1 MNGRAILTV
10 IFITLIGSNRPG
22 AQELQPLGSLYTQE
36 HYAIS
41 LDVSGDYAYLGCT
54 RASNRDTAIVVVDV
68 SNPEF
73 PYMVTFADTTDR
85 QTIPELIIQKGFIFA
100 ADNSW
105 TVQIFDIS
113 QPNSPK
119 PICVVPRERSV
130 HDISIDGNL
139 ACLANC
145 IDGLIIYDISDPRN
159 PEELGCY
166 KYEYWA
172 FIEKVCVKY
181 PYAYLGTIRYEFIVV
196 DISNPYLPT
205 FVALCYAKSEINDL
219 KIRGNYVY
227 AAVGHAGV
235 EVFDVTDPLHPHG
248 CSAIDLDGI
257 TLSVAFYQD
266 YLLAAGYIMLHLLDI
281 SDPLN
286 MVILDKVS
294 DYFFYDV
301 AVDSGLVYTAGST
314 FFKVYSISST
324 GIEEDQDRIPT
335 SADIPQNY
343 PNPFNPLT
351 SIRYSLPERS
361 DVRIEVYNILG
372 QEVAV
377 LYDGN
382 QQAGFHA
389 VTWDAKNI
397 PSGVYFANL
406 RYSGQSQ
413 TIKMLLSK

>member
-1 MNGRAILTV
+1 MNSRAIIIAVSLTLGAV
-10 IFITLIGSNRPG
+10 SGLN

-54 RASNRDTAIVVVDV
+54 GASNRDSAIVVIDV
-68 SNPEF
+68 SNPGF
-73 PYMVTFADTTDR
+73 PYMVNFADTTDIECIR
-85 QTIPELIIQKGFIFA
+85 EIDIQKGFTYA
-100 ADNSW
+100 ADENR
-105 TVQIFDIS
+105 TLQIFDTS
-113 QPNSPK
+113 HPDSPR
-119 PICVVPRERSV
+119 PICVVPRRKMV
-130 HDISIDGNL
+130 HDLFIDGNL
-139 ACLANC
+139 AYLANC
-145 IDGLIIYDISDPRN
+145 IDGLVIYDIGDPHN
-159 PEELGCY
+159 PEELGSY

-172 FIEKVCVKY
+172 FIERVCVKY
-181 PYAYLGTIRYEFIVV
+181 PFAYLGTIRREFIVV
-196 DISNPYLPT
+196 DISDPYLPS
-205 FVALCYAKSEINDL
+205 FVAMCHSKSDIYDL
-219 KIRGNYVY
+219 RIRGNYVY
-227 AAVGHAGV
+227 AALGNVGV

-248 CSAIDLDGI
+248 CSAIDLDGSTI
-257 TLSVAFYQD
+257 NLAFFQD
-266 YLLAAGYIMLHLLDI
+266 YLLAAGHILLYLLDI
-281 SDPLN
+281 SNPLN

-294 DYFFYDV
+294 DYYFYDV

-314 FFKVYSISST
+314 LFKVYSISST
-324 GIEEDQDRIPT
+324 GIEEDQDRIPI

-343 PNPFNPLT
+343 PNPFNPFT

-372 QEVAV
+372 QRVAI

-389 VTWDAKNI
+389 VIWDADDL

-406 RYSGQSQ
+406 QCSGQSQ